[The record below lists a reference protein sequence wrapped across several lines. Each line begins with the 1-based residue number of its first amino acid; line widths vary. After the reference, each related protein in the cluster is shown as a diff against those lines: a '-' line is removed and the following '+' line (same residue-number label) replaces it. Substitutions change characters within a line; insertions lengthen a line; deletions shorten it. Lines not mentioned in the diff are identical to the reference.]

1 MASFDSSRRDILIG
15 GAGIAAA
22 AVAMRLCKLGFRPMI
37 LATGGHILPGIE
49 AIPEAALPLV
59 KELELE
65 PVLRKAN
72 SVVVDG
78 FENHWNVDEPEL
90 RTGKWIHVERSLL
103 AKAAIVE
110 AVHHGAVLRLCRSL
124 PKLSSRPSSV
134 HIALDGVQLHFEAAI
149 DATGR
154 SAVWSRPVRR
164 RGKQLANIFK
174 CPQELSLRGR
184 VVRLGKGWAYRI
196 GVEGSTTVAV
206 LTPQRGSQAADAKA
220 QDALGIAR
228 GEFEHTGR
236 RPAFPQWSENPVQQ
250 RRLAIGDAALAY
262 DPLAG
267 QGIRF
272 ALSSALTA
280 AAVVNTWRHS
290 PGGRERAAHFYYD
303 YVDQSRRQHLEFI
316 GQLRAPKTS
325 AAAATGVLHEVVVF
339 SGQTKI
345 TELQVESG
353 IVTGEAVVLPGGA
366 AVRWVGGVDLLRV
379 RDLARSPVRPSE
391 MAERLASPECSPTHI
406 TAVLG
411 WCMRHGL
418 ISAAADTFLERR
430 TSVT

>member
-1 MASFDSSRRDILIG
+1 MASFDGSRRDVLIG

-22 AVAMRLCKLGFRPMI
+22 AVAIRLCKLGFRPMI

-49 AIPEAALPLV
+49 AIPEAALPLII
-59 KELELE
+59 ELGLE
-65 PVLRKAN
+65 PVLRKVN
-72 SVVVDG
+72 SVMVEG
-78 FENHWNVDEPEL
+78 FENHWTVDEPEL
-90 RTGKWIHVERSLL
+90 RPGKWIHVERSLL

-124 PKLSSRPSSV
+124 PKLSSRPNSV
-134 HIALDGVQLHFEAAI
+134 HIALDGVRLHFEAAI

-164 RGKQLANIFK
+164 RGRQLADIFNS
-174 CPQELSLRGR
+174 PRDLSLRGR
-184 VVRLGKGWAYRI
+184 VAQLENGWAYRI
-196 GVEGSTTVAV
+196 GVEGSTTVAI
-206 LTPQRGSQAADAKA
+206 LTPQRGSRAADAEA
-220 QDALGIAR
+220 QEALGIAR
-228 GEFEHTGR
+228 GEFEHIGR

-272 ALSSALTA
+272 ALSSAMTA
-280 AAVVNTWRHS
+280 AAVVNTWRNS
-290 PGGRERAAHFYYD
+290 PRGRERAAHFYYD
-303 YVDQSRRQHLEFI
+303 YVDQSRRRHLEFI
-316 GQLRAPKTS
+316 SQLRAPKTS
-325 AAAATGVLHEVVVF
+325 AAVATDLLQGVVVF

-366 AVRWVGGVDLLRV
+366 AVRWVGGLDLLRL
-379 RDLARSPVRPSE
+379 RDLARGPVRPSE
-391 MAERLASPECSPTHI
+391 IAERLASPACSPSHI
-406 TAVLG
+406 SAVLH
-411 WCMRHGL
+411 WCVRHGL
-418 ISAAADTFLERR
+418 ISAAAGTFVEHR